1 MRTTLGQ
8 HLPRSSLA
16 AACLAFGLA
25 VLTTVP
31 GAGALAQGVGADAT
45 HSGPRFLVALASS
58 PSRTV
63 PLDVERSPALG
74 RRISLDLNNVR
85 AADALAAIAARSGVR
100 LVYTEDVLARAGR
113 VTLRA
118 DAITTA
124 AALTDVLVGAG
135 VDLVFSEDGD
145 EAVLVRSAQPAR
157 RQLGTVVGRVTDVRT
172 REGIPGVA
180 VHIEGGNQ
188 GAITGEDGAYRI
200 TNVTPGTY
208 TVAARRI
215 GYTAARLQIT
225 VAADQEVTANFALE
239 ATATS
244 LDQVVVTGTAG
255 AERQRSIGNAVSS
268 INNAPDVLAKSAA
281 PDLGK
286 LLNSRA
292 PGVVV
297 VPNSGRLGAGPNI
310 QIRGRSSLSLDNSPL
325 IYIDGVRVN
334 NDVGTGPGQQG
345 FGSQNADVGGRLN
358 DISPEDIE
366 SIEIIKGPAAAT
378 IYGTEAANGV
388 IQIITKKGQTG
399 RPRLSAQVQTGA
411 LYFRDPE
418 GRVPTNLVPDPESGE
433 LVAWNGVQ
441 AEKDRGTP
449 IFTNGQT
456 RLYSLSLSGGLEQFG
471 YYLSGAYQND
481 LGIEPNNKLRQFS
494 SHANLTVTPGEKV
507 DVGVSLNYVDLS
519 SHLGADVGASPM
531 LGAEMGHVLLFPGAR
546 GFYPNFPPEV
556 PQQLYDN
563 FQGINRFTGSGTLN
577 HRPTSWFSHR
587 LITGI
592 DYTGQDSR
600 ALERFAPPELA
611 QFLGPV
617 IGAGQIFQTLENNTV
632 ITADYSATAR
642 APITS
647 SITSATSVGGQFYRT
662 ELNSSSLGGIS
673 FPGPGVETVTAT
685 AQQSNSTQ
693 SQIINTTI
701 GAYFQ
706 EQIGFNDRLFITGAI
721 RVDNNSAFG
730 DEFKWVTYPKVSAS
744 WVASEEPFW
753 NLDFVNTLRL
763 RAAYGESGR
772 QPNAFSA
779 LRSYRPVP
787 GPNGTNGVTPGS
799 AGNSELKPERGR
811 EVELGFD
818 ADLFGRLHLDFT
830 YFNKRTSDEI
840 VSQPVAPSGGFPGN
854 QLANLGEVS
863 NHGIELGATYQA
875 IRGDNLSWE
884 ITGNVATNRDKIED
898 LGGLSSII
906 APGQNNIAGY
916 PIGGYFAKHIISA
929 ERDPETGGVASF
941 LCDGGPGQ
949 GPVDCGVAPL
959 LYVGTPTPRVTGSIG
974 NTVTLFKR
982 IRLYALVDFKRG
994 NKLLNSIEQ
1003 FRCSGVLGVGYC
1015 DANYHPEN
1023 YSPIYL
1029 AQLDPTRNAGG
1040 LNEAFFQD
1048 ASFVKLREV
1057 SASYTFPERWFTRV
1071 GVSRAVLTLAARELH
1086 TWTDYRGVD
1095 PEVNALASASNF
1107 LAFDQGVIPP
1117 LSQLVATINITF

>member
-1 MRTTLGQ
+1 M
-8 HLPRSSLA
+8 
-16 AACLAFGLA
+16 A
-25 VLTTVP
+25 VLPSFP
-31 GAGALAQGVGADAT
+31 GARAQGVGADAI

-58 PSRTV
+58 PSRTA

-74 RRISLDLNNVR
+74 RRIALDLHDASVT
-85 AADALAAIAARSGVR
+85 DALAAIAARSGVR

-113 VTLRA
+113 VTLQA

-145 EAVLVRSAQPAR
+145 EAVLVRSTPQAR
-157 RQLGTVVGRVTDVRT
+157 RQLGTVVGRVTDARS
-172 REGIPGVA
+172 REGVPGAA

-188 GAITGEDGAYRI
+188 GAITDQDGAYRI
-200 TNVTPGTY
+200 PSVTPGTY

-215 GYTAARLQIT
+215 GYIAARQQ
-225 VAADQEVTANFALE
+225 VAVVADQEVTADFALE
-239 ATATS
+239 AAATS

-255 AERQRSIGNAVSS
+255 AEQRRSIGNAVTGIS
-268 INNAPDVLAKSAA
+268 NAPDVLAKSAS
-281 PDLGK
+281 PNLGT
-286 LLNSRA
+286 LLNGRA

-334 NDVGTGPGQQG
+334 NDVGTGPGQNG

-399 RPRLSAQVQTGA
+399 KPRLTAQIQTGA

-418 GRVPTNLVPDPESGE
+418 GRVPTNLVPGEGGE

-456 RLYSLSLSGGLEQFG
+456 RLYNLSLSGGLEQFG

-481 LGIEPNNKLRQFS
+481 LGIEPNNSLRQFS
-494 SHANLTVTPGEKV
+494 SHANLTVTPGQKV
-507 DVGVSLNYVDLS
+507 DVGVSLNYVDRS

-531 LGAEMGHVLLFPGAR
+531 LGAEMGHPLIFAGAR
-546 GFYPNFPPEV
+546 GFFPNFPPEV

-577 HRPTSWFSHR
+577 HRPTTWFSHR

-592 DYTGQDSR
+592 DYTGSDSR
-600 ALERFAPPELA
+600 ALERFAPPDLA
-611 QFLGPV
+611 VFLGPV
-617 IGAGQIFQTLENNTV
+617 TAAGQIFQTLRNNTV
-632 ITADYSATAR
+632 YTADYSATAR
-642 APITS
+642 ANLTS
-647 SITSATSVGGQFYRT
+647 SISSATSVGGQYYRT
-662 ELNSSSLGGIS
+662 KLNTSTLGGTS
-673 FPGPGVETVTAT
+673 FPGPGVETVSAT

-706 EQIGFNDRLFITGAI
+706 EQIGFNDRLFLTGAV

-730 DEFKWVTYPKVSAS
+730 DEFKWVTYPKVSAA

-753 NLDFVNTLRL
+753 NLDFVNTLKL

-779 LRSYRPVP
+779 LRSYTPVP

-799 AGNSELKPERGR
+799 AGNPELKPERGR
-811 EVELGFD
+811 EVEVGFD
-818 ADLFGRLHLDFT
+818 ADLFDRLHLDFT
-830 YFNKRTSDEI
+830 YFNKRTTDEI
-840 VSQPVAPSGGFPGN
+840 VSQPVAPSGGFPGD
-854 QLANLGEVS
+854 QLANIGEVS

-875 IRGDNLSWE
+875 LIRDNLSWE
-884 ITGNVATNRDKIED
+884 ITGNIATNKDRIED

-906 APGQNNIAGY
+906 APGQNNIVGF
-916 PIGGYFAKHIISA
+916 PIGGYFAKRVLSA
-929 ERDPETGGVASF
+929 DRDPATQGATNV

-949 GPVDCGVAPL
+949 GPVSCDVAPL
-959 LYVGTPTPRVTGSIG
+959 LFVGTPTPKVTGSIG

-982 IRLYALVDFKRG
+982 LRLYALVDFKRG
-994 NKLLNSIEQ
+994 NKLYNSIQ
-1003 FRCSGVLGVGYC
+1003 QLRCTAAIGIGYC
-1015 DANYHPEN
+1015 DVNYHPEN
-1023 YSPIYL
+1023 YAPTYL
-1029 AQLDPTRNAGG
+1029 AQLDPTKTVTG
-1040 LNEAFFQD
+1040 LNRAFIQD

-1057 SASYTFPERWFTRV
+1057 SASYTLPENWLRGV
-1071 GVSRAVLTLAARELH
+1071 GVSRAVVSLAGRELH
-1086 TWTDYRGVD
+1086 TWTDYQGVD
-1095 PEVNALASASNF
+1095 PEVNSLASASNT
-1107 LAFDQGVIPP
+1107 LAYDQGVIPP
-1117 LSQLVATINITF
+1117 LSQLVATINLTF

>member
-1 MRTTLGQ
+1 MRILLGR
-8 HLPRSSLA
+8 HLSGSSLA
-16 AACLAFGLA
+16 TGCLALVMA
-25 VLTTVP
+25 VLSVVP
-31 GAGALAQGVGADAT
+31 DASAQGADSDGILT
-45 HSGPRFLVALASS
+45 GPRFLVALTSS
-58 PSRTV
+58 PSNTV
-63 PLDVERSPALG
+63 PLDIERAPALR
-74 RRISLDLNNVR
+74 RRISLDLRNAKV
-85 AADALAAIAARSGVR
+85 ADALAAIAARSGVR
-100 LVYTEDVLARAGR
+100 LVYTEDVIARTKR

-135 VDLVFSEDGD
+135 VDLVFSGDGA
-145 EAVLVRSAQPAR
+145 EAVLVPSGRHAHV
-157 RQLGTVVGRVTDVRT
+157 QLGTIVGHVTDSRSH
-172 REGIPGVA
+172 EGIPGVA
-180 VHIEGGNQ
+180 VRIEGGTQ
-188 GAITGEDGAYRI
+188 GALTDQDGAYRI
-200 TNVTPGTY
+200 PGVTPATY
-208 TVAARRI
+208 TVSARRI
-215 GYTAARLQIT
+215 GYTAARVQVT
-225 VAADQEVTANFALE
+225 VVADQDATADLALE
-239 ATATS
+239 AAATS
-244 LDQVVVTGTAG
+244 LDQVVVTGTVG
-255 AERQRSIGNAVSS
+255 AEQRRSIGNAVASVS
-268 INNAPDVLAKSAA
+268 APDVLAKSAS
-281 PDLGK
+281 PNLGS
-286 LLNSRA
+286 LLNARA

-334 NDVGTGPGQQG
+334 NAVGTGPGQQG

-399 RPRLSAQVQTGA
+399 KPRLSAQVQTGA

-418 GRVPTNLVPDPESGE
+418 GRVPTNLVPDESGA
-433 LVAWNGVQ
+433 LVAWNGVKEE
-441 AEKDRGTP
+441 ADRGTP

-456 RLYSLSLSGGLEQFG
+456 RLYNLSLSGGLEQFG

-494 SHANLTVTPGEKV
+494 SHANLTVTPNQKV
-507 DVGVSLNYVDLS
+507 DVGVSLNYVDRS
-519 SHLGADVGASPM
+519 NHLGADVGASPM
-531 LGAEMGHVLLFPGAR
+531 LGAEMGHSLLFPAAR

-563 FQGINRFTGSGTLN
+563 FQGINRFTGSGTIN
-577 HRPTSWFSHR
+577 HRPTTWFSHR
-587 LITGI
+587 LIAGV
-592 DYTGQDSR
+592 DYTGSDSR

-617 IGAGQIFQTLENNTV
+617 IAAGQIHQTLENNTV

-642 APITS
+642 ASLTS
-647 SITSATSVGGQFYRT
+647 SISSATSVGGQFYRT
-662 ELNSSSLGGIS
+662 ELNSSSLGGTS
-673 FPGPGVETVTAT
+673 FPGPGVETVSAT
-685 AQQSNSTQ
+685 AQQTNSTQ

-706 EQIGFNDRLFITGAI
+706 EQIGFDDRIFLTGAV

-744 WVASEEPFW
+744 WVLSEEPFW
-753 NLDFVNTLRL
+753 NFDFVNTLKL

-779 LRSYRPVP
+779 LRSYTPVP

-799 AGNSELKPERGR
+799 AGNSDLKPERGR

-818 ADLFGRLHLDFT
+818 ADLFDRLHLDFT
-830 YFNKRTSDEI
+830 YFSKRTSDEI
-840 VSQPVAPSGGFPGN
+840 VSQPVAPSGGFPGD
-854 QLANLGEVS
+854 QLANLGKVS
-863 NHGIELGATYQA
+863 NRGIELGATFQA
-875 IRGDNLSWE
+875 LRRDELSWE
-884 ITGNVATNRDKIED
+884 ITGNIATNKDRIED

-916 PIGGYFAKHIISA
+916 PIGGYFAKHIVSA
-929 ERDPETGGVASF
+929 ERDQTTGGVASY
-941 LCDGGPGQ
+941 LCDGGPGA
-949 GPVDCGVAPL
+949 GAVDCTVAPL
-959 LYVGTPTPRVTGSIG
+959 LFVGTPTPKVTGSIG
-974 NTVTLFKR
+974 NTVTLFER
-982 IRLYALVDFKRG
+982 LRLYALVDFKRG
-994 NKLLNSIEQ
+994 NTIANSIEQ
-1003 FRCSGVLGVGYC
+1003 FRCSGVLGIGYC

-1023 YSPIYL
+1023 YSPAYL
-1029 AQLDPTRNAGG
+1029 AQLSPSRNATG

-1057 SASYTFPERWFTRV
+1057 SASYTLPENWLKSV
-1071 GVSRAVLTLAARELH
+1071 GVSRAVVTLAGRELH

-1095 PEVNALASASNF
+1095 PEVNALASASNA
-1107 LAFDQGVIPP
+1107 LSFDQGVIPP
-1117 LSQLVATINITF
+1117 LSQLVATINLTF

>member
-1 MRTTLGQ
+1 MRTPLGQ

-16 AACLAFGLA
+16 AACLAFWMAL
-25 VLTTVP
+25 LPTFP
-31 GAGALAQGVGADAT
+31 GARAQGVGADAIQ
-45 HSGPRFLVALASS
+45 SGPRFLVALASS
-58 PSRTV
+58 PSRTA

-74 RRISLDLNNVR
+74 RRIALDLHDASVT
-85 AADALAAIAARSGVR
+85 DALAAIAARSGVR

-113 VTLRA
+113 VTLQA
-118 DAITTA
+118 GAITTA

-145 EAVLVRSAQPAR
+145 EAVLVRSAQPAP
-157 RQLGTVVGRVTDVRT
+157 RQLGTIVGRVTDARS
-172 REGIPGVA
+172 REGIPGAA

-188 GAITGEDGAYRI
+188 GAITGQDGAYRI
-200 TNVTPGTY
+200 PNVTPGTY

-215 GYTAARLQIT
+215 GYTAASSQVT
-225 VAADQEVTANFALE
+225 VVADQEVTANFQLE
-239 ATATS
+239 AAATS

-255 AERQRSIGNAVSS
+255 AEQRRSVGNAVASVS
-268 INNAPDVLAKSAA
+268 APEVLAKSAS
-281 PDLGK
+281 PNLGS
-286 LLNSRA
+286 LLNARA

-334 NDVGTGPGQQG
+334 NAVGTGPGQNG

-388 IQIITKKGQTG
+388 VQIITKKGQTG
-399 RPRLSAQVQTGA
+399 KPRLSAQVQTGA

-418 GRVPTNLVPDPESGE
+418 GRIPTNLVPDPNTGE

-441 AEKDRGTP
+441 AEADRGTP

-456 RLYSLSLSGGLEQFG
+456 RLYNLSLSGGLEQFG
-471 YYLSGAYQND
+471 YYLAGAYQND
-481 LGIEPNNKLRQFS
+481 LGIEPNNSLRQFS

-507 DVGVSLNYVDLS
+507 DVGVSLNYVDRS
-519 SHLGADVGASPM
+519 SHLGADVGVSPI
-531 LGAEMGHVLLFPGAR
+531 LGAEMGHPLIFAGAR
-546 GFYPNFPPEV
+546 GFFPNFPPEV

-563 FQGINRFTGSGTLN
+563 FQGINRFTGSGTIN

-600 ALERFAPPELA
+600 GLERFAPPELA

-617 IGAGQIFQTLENNTV
+617 VAAGQIFQTLENNTV
-632 ITADYSATAR
+632 ITGDYSATAR
-642 APITS
+642 ASLTS
-647 SITSATSVGGQFYRT
+647 SISSATSVGGQYYRT
-662 ELNSSSLGGIS
+662 ELNSSSLGGTS
-673 FPGPGVETVTAT
+673 FPGPGVETVSAT
-685 AQQSNSTQ
+685 AQQVNSTQ

-706 EQIGFNDRLFITGAI
+706 EQIGFNDRLFLTGAV

-753 NLDFVNTLRL
+753 NLDFINTLKL

-779 LRSYRPVP
+779 LRSYTPVP

-799 AGNSELKPERGR
+799 AGNPELKPERGR

-818 ADLFGRLHLDFT
+818 ADLFDRLHLDFT
-830 YFNKRTSDEI
+830 YFNKRTTDEI
-840 VSQPVAPSGGFPGN
+840 VSQPVAPSGGFPGD
-854 QLANLGEVS
+854 QLANIGEVS
-863 NHGIELGATYQA
+863 NHGIELGATFQA
-875 IRGDNLSWE
+875 LRRDNLAWE
-884 ITGNVATNRDKIED
+884 ITGNIATNKDKIED
-898 LGGLSSII
+898 LGSLSPII
-906 APGQNNIAGY
+906 APGQNNIAGF
-916 PIGGYFAKHIISA
+916 PIGGYFAKRVVSA
-929 ERDPETGGVASF
+929 DRDPATQGAINA
-941 LCDGGPGQ
+941 LCDGGAGQ
-949 GPVDCGVAPL
+949 APVSCDNAPL
-959 LYVGTPTPRVTGSIG
+959 LFVGTPTPKVTGSVG

-982 IRLYALVDFKRG
+982 LRLYALVDFKQG
-994 NKLLNSIEQ
+994 NKLYNAVEEL
-1003 FRCSGVLGVGYC
+1003 RCTAAIGIGYC
-1015 DANYHPEN
+1015 DVNYHPEN
-1023 YSPIYL
+1023 YSPVYV
-1029 AQLDPTRNAGG
+1029 AQLDPTKTPTG
-1040 LNEAFFQD
+1040 LNRVFFQD

-1057 SASYTFPERWFTRV
+1057 SASYTLPENWLRRV
-1071 GVSRAVLTLAARELH
+1071 GVSRAVVTVAGRELH
-1086 TWTDYRGVD
+1086 TWTDYSGVD
-1095 PEVNALASASNF
+1095 PEVNALASASNT
-1107 LAFDQGVIPP
+1107 LTYDQGVIPP
-1117 LSQLVATINITF
+1117 LSQLVATINLTF

>member
-1 MRTTLGQ
+1 M
-8 HLPRSSLA
+8 
-16 AACLAFGLA
+16 A
-25 VLTTVP
+25 VLPAFP
-31 GAGALAQGVGADAT
+31 GARAQGVGADAI

-58 PSRTV
+58 PSRTA

-74 RRISLDLNNVR
+74 RRIALDLHDASVT
-85 AADALAAIAARSGVR
+85 DALGAIAARSGVR

-113 VTLRA
+113 VTLQA

-135 VDLVFSEDGD
+135 VDLVFSEDGA
-145 EAVLVRSAQPAR
+145 EAVLVRSAQPAP
-157 RQLGTVVGRVTDVRT
+157 RQLGTIVGRVTDARS
-172 REGIPGVA
+172 REGVPGAA
-180 VHIEGGNQ
+180 VHIEGGSQ
-188 GAITGEDGAYRI
+188 GAITGQDGAYRI
-200 TNVTPGTY
+200 ANVTPGTY

-215 GYTAARLQIT
+215 GYTAARSQVT
-225 VAADQEVTANFALE
+225 VVADQEVTANFELE
-239 ATATS
+239 AAATS

-255 AERQRSIGNAVSS
+255 AEQRRSIGNAVASVS
-268 INNAPDVLAKSAA
+268 APEVLAKSAS
-281 PDLGK
+281 PDLGS
-286 LLNSRA
+286 LLNARA

-334 NDVGTGPGQQG
+334 NAVGTGPGQNG

-399 RPRLSAQVQTGA
+399 KPRVSAQVQTGA

-418 GRVPTNLVPDPESGE
+418 GRIPTNLVPDPSTGE
-433 LVAWNGVQ
+433 LVPWNGVQ
-441 AEKDRGTP
+441 AEADRGTP

-456 RLYSLSLSGGLEQFG
+456 RLYNLSLSGGLEQFG
-471 YYLSGAYQND
+471 YYLAGAYQND

-494 SHANLTVTPGEKV
+494 SHANLTVTPGQKV
-507 DVGVSLNYVDLS
+507 DVGVSLNYVDRS
-519 SHLGADVGASPM
+519 SHLGADVGVSPI
-531 LGAEMGHVLLFPGAR
+531 LGAEMGHPLIFAGAR
-546 GFYPNFPPEV
+546 GFFPNFPPEV

-563 FQGINRFTGSGTLN
+563 FQGINRFTGSGTIN
-577 HRPTSWFSHR
+577 HRPTTWFSHR

-600 ALERFAPPELA
+600 GLERFAPPELA

-617 IGAGQIFQTLENNTV
+617 VAAGQIFQTLENNTV

-642 APITS
+642 ANLTS
-647 SITSATSVGGQFYRT
+647 SISSATSVGGQYYRT
-662 ELNSSSLGGIS
+662 ELNSSSLGGTS
-673 FPGPGVETVTAT
+673 FPGPGVETVSAT
-685 AQQSNSTQ
+685 ALQVNSTQ

-706 EQIGFNDRLFITGAI
+706 EQIGFNDRLFLTGAV

-753 NLDFVNTLRL
+753 NLDFINTLKL

-779 LRSYRPVP
+779 LRSYTPVP

-799 AGNSELKPERGR
+799 AGNPELKPERGR

-818 ADLFGRLHLDFT
+818 ADLFDRLHLDFT
-830 YFNKRTSDEI
+830 YFNKRTTDEI
-840 VSQPVAPSGGFPGN
+840 VSQPVAPSGGFPGD
-854 QLANLGEVS
+854 QLANIGEVS

-875 IRGDNLSWE
+875 LRRENLSWE
-884 ITGNVATNRDKIED
+884 ITGNIATNKDRIED
-898 LGGLSSII
+898 LGSLSPII
-906 APGQNNIAGY
+906 AAGQNNIAGF
-916 PIGGYFAKHIISA
+916 PIGGYFAKRVVSA
-929 ERDPETGGVASF
+929 DRDPATQLATHV
-941 LCDGGPGQ
+941 LCDGGAGQ
-949 GPVDCGVAPL
+949 APVSCDNAPL
-959 LYVGTPTPRVTGSIG
+959 LFVGTPTPKVTGSIG

-982 IRLYALVDFKRG
+982 LRLYALVDFKQG
-994 NKLLNSIEQ
+994 NKLYNAVEEL
-1003 FRCSGVLGVGYC
+1003 RCTAAIGIGYC
-1015 DANYHPEN
+1015 DVNYHPEN

-1029 AQLDPTRNAGG
+1029 AQLDPTKTPTG
-1040 LNEAFFQD
+1040 LNRVFFQD

-1057 SASYTFPERWFTRV
+1057 SASYTLPENWLKRV
-1071 GVSRAVLTLAARELH
+1071 GVSRAVVTLAGRELH

-1095 PEVNALASASNF
+1095 PEVNALASASNT
-1107 LAFDQGVIPP
+1107 LTYDQGVIPP
-1117 LSQLVATINITF
+1117 LSQLVATINLTF

>member
-1 MRTTLGQ
+1 MRTPLGQ

-16 AACLAFGLA
+16 AACFAFWMT
-25 VLTTVP
+25 VLSAFP
-31 GAGALAQGVGADAT
+31 GARAQGMGADAI

-74 RRISLDLNNVR
+74 RRISLELRDVSVTH
-85 AADALAAIAARSGVR
+85 ALAAIAKRSGVR

-113 VTLRA
+113 VTLKA

-124 AALTDVLVGAG
+124 AALTDVLVGAD
-135 VDLVFSEDGD
+135 VDLVFSQDGD
-145 EAVLVRSAQPAR
+145 EAVLVRSALPER
-157 RQLGTVVGRVTDVRT
+157 RQLGTIVGRVTDARS
-172 REGIPGVA
+172 REGVPGAA
-180 VHIEGGNQ
+180 VHIDGGTQ
-188 GAITGEDGAYRI
+188 GAITGDDGAYRI
-200 TNVTPGTY
+200 SNVAPGSY
-208 TVAARRI
+208 TVSARRI
-215 GYTAARLQIT
+215 GYSAARAQVT
-225 VAADQEVTANFALE
+225 VVADQEVTADFALQ
-239 ATATS
+239 AAATS

-255 AERQRSIGNAVSS
+255 GEQRRSIGNAVAAVS
-268 INNAPDVLAKSAA
+268 APEVLAKSAS
-281 PDLGK
+281 PNLGS
-286 LLNSRA
+286 LLNARA

-334 NDVGTGPGQQG
+334 NAVGEGPGQNG
-345 FGSQNADVGGRLN
+345 YGSQNADVGGRLN

-399 RPRLSAQVQTGA
+399 KPRLSAQVQTGA
-411 LYFRDPE
+411 LFFRDPE
-418 GRVPTNLVPDPESGE
+418 GRIPTNLVPDPESGE

-441 AEKDRGTP
+441 SEADRGTP

-456 RLYSLSLSGGLEQFG
+456 RLYNLSLSGGLEQFG
-471 YYLSGAYQND
+471 YYLSTVYQND

-494 SHANLTVTPGEKV
+494 SHANLTVTPSQKV
-507 DVGVSLNYVDLS
+507 DVGVSLNYVDRS
-519 SHLGADVGASPM
+519 AHLGADVGASPM
-531 LGAEMGHVLLFPGAR
+531 LGAELGHSLIFPGAR

-592 DYTGQDSR
+592 DYTGSDSR
-600 ALERFAPPELA
+600 GLERFAPPELA

-617 IGAGQIFQTLENNTV
+617 VAAGQIFQTLQNNTV
-632 ITADYSATAR
+632 VTADYSATAR
-642 APITS
+642 AALTS
-647 SITSATSVGGQFYRT
+647 SISSATSVGGQFYRT
-662 ELNSSSLGGIS
+662 ELNSSSLGGLS
-673 FPGPGVETVTAT
+673 FPGPGVETVSAT
-685 AQQSNSTQ
+685 AQQVNSTQ

-706 EQIGFNDRLFITGAI
+706 EQVGFNDRLFLTGAV

-730 DEFKWVTYPKVSAS
+730 DAFKWVTYPKVSAS
-744 WVASEEPFW
+744 WVVSEEPFW
-753 NLDFVNTLRL
+753 GFDFVNTLKL

-779 LRSYRPVP
+779 LRSYTPVP

-799 AGNSELKPERGR
+799 AGNPDLKPERGR

-818 ADLFGRLHLDFT
+818 ADLFDRLHLDFT
-830 YFNKRTSDEI
+830 YFNKHTTDEI
-840 VSQPVAPSGGFPGN
+840 VSQPVAPSGGFPGD

-875 IRGDNLSWE
+875 IRRDNFSWE
-884 ITGNVATNRDKIED
+884 ITGNVATNKDEIVN
-898 LGGLSSII
+898 LGGLSTII

-916 PIGGYFAKHIISA
+916 PIGGYFAKHIVSA
-929 ERDPETGGVASF
+929 ERDPATGGVGNYF
-941 LCDGGPGQ
+941 CDGGPGQ
-949 GPVDCGVAPL
+949 GPVDCQIAPL
-959 LYVGTPTPRVTGSIG
+959 LYVGTPTPRVTGSVG

-982 IRLYALVDFKRG
+982 LRLYALVDFKGG
-994 NKLLNSIEQ
+994 NKLYNAVEEL
-1003 FRCSGVLGVGYC
+1003 RCSGAIGIGYC
-1015 DANYHPEN
+1015 AANYHPEN

-1029 AQLDPTRNAGG
+1029 AQLDPTKTVTG

-1048 ASFVKLREV
+1048 ASFAKLREV
-1057 SASYTFPERWFTRV
+1057 SASYTLPEGWLKGV
-1071 GVSRAVLTLAARELH
+1071 GVSRAVVTLAGRELH
-1086 TWTDYRGVD
+1086 TWTDYRGPD
-1095 PEVNALASASNF
+1095 PEVNALATASD
-1107 LAFDQGVIPP
+1107 ATTYDQGVIPP
-1117 LSQLVATINITF
+1117 LSQLVATINLTF